1 MPHIPANDNRPS
13 ALPASL
19 APRGLSR
26 VVAAEYI
33 GVSPSLFDQ
42 LVSDG
47 RMPKPKAINSRRVWD
62 RLKVDEYFSALE
74 GGAADESNP
83 WDAAA

>member
-1 MPHIPANDNRPS
+1 M
-13 ALPASL
+13 
-19 APRGLSR
+19 
-26 VVAAEYI
+26 VAAKYI

-62 RLKVDEYFSALE
+62 RLQVDEYFSALSYE
-74 GGAADESNP
+74 SNADANP

>member
-1 MPHIPANDNRPS
+1 
-13 ALPASL
+13 L

-62 RLKVDEYFSALE
+62 RLQVDEYFSALS
-74 GGAADESNP
+74 GESNAEANP